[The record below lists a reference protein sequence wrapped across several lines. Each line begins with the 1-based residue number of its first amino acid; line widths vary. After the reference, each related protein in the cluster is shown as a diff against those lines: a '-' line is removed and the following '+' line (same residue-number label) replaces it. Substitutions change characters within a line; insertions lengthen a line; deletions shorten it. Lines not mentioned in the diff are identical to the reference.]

1 MDAAAGWHSV
11 CMSEYGV
18 QFTVE
23 ARATYDGL
31 PGERRAQLDRAVR
44 VLSRDPFRKAATAQ
58 LGPDEHLRK
67 AYVTPGMMLEYMVA
81 GAVMVI
87 VVLEIFDEFAY
98 LIDENDAV

>member
-1 MDAAAGWHSV
+1 MA
-11 CMSEYGV
+11 EYHV

-23 ARATYDGL
+23 ARATYDAL

-44 VLSRDPFRKAATAQ
+44 ILARDPFRKTSTAQ

-67 AYVTPGMMLEYMVA
+67 AYVAPGVMLEYVVA

-87 VVLEIFDEFAY
+87 VVLEIFDESHY

>member
-1 MDAAAGWHSV
+1 
-11 CMSEYGV
+11 MSEYRV

-23 ARATYDGL
+23 ARAVYEGL
-31 PGERRAQLDRAVR
+31 PDERRAQLDKAVR
-44 VLSRDPFRKAATAQ
+44 ILARDPFRKNATAQ

-67 AYVTPGMMLEYMVA
+67 AYVAPGVMLEYVVA

-98 LIDENDAV
+98 LVDESDAG